1 MKILIDFALK
11 DEYKRLEFVG
21 DKLAEIDSLIDWKSF
36 VLFLNLCILTKPF
49 QEGDL
54 KLMSL

>member
-1 MKILIDFALK
+1 MKTLIDFALK
-11 DEYKRLEFVG
+11 DEYKRLESVG
-21 DKLAEIDSLIDWKSF
+21 DQLAEIDSLIIGKRL
-36 VLFLNLCILTKPF
+36 VLFLSLCILTKPF

>member
-1 MKILIDFALK
+1 MKTLTDFALK
-11 DEYKRLEFVG
+11 EEYKRLESVG
-21 DKLAEIDSLIDWKSF
+21 YKLAEIDSLMIGKRF
-36 VLFLNLCILTKPF
+36 VLFLSLCISTKLF